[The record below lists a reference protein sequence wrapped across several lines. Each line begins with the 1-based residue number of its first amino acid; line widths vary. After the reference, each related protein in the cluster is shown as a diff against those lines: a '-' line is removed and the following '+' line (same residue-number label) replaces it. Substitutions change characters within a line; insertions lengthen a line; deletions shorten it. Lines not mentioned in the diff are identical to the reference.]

1 MNDKDCGYSSEVEL
15 QFSKLTVV
23 GSIPTARSKICEALN
38 IVFAIGFLLWMPL
51 TIGLVLSIYNAFI
64 N

>member
-1 MNDKDCGYSSEVEL
+1 
-15 QFSKLTVV
+15 
-23 GSIPTARSKICEALN
+23 
-38 IVFAIGFLLWMPL
+38 VFAIGFLLWMPL

>member
-1 MNDKDCGYSSEVEL
+1 MNDKELRGWYIDCALAFQASEMGL
-15 QFSKLTVV
+15 SPIL
-23 GSIPTARSKICEALN
+23 RSKICEALN

-51 TIGLVLSIYNAFI
+51 TIGLVLFIYNTFI